1 LHTALAAMR
10 DGRLRVETVTAER
23 VGNTDDPGFKA
34 YELVVTVGL
43 SAAKAVAA
51 RTTALSPAPPT
62 LCLLIPRQGYESLTT
77 TTRVDAR
84 GRQLSAVFIDQP
96 ISRQLD
102 LVRIALPNRKRAAVV
117 LGPTSNALKNELRDR
132 ARERELALEVVEIA
146 ESSGVYSALQQL
158 LPASDLLLAVADP
171 IVFNPSTVYGLLLT
185 TYRAQLPVVGF
196 SEGLV
201 KAGALFGLFSTARQV
216 GKQGGE
222 IASRL
227 LSGEATLPAPQY
239 PKYFTVRVNGS
250 VARSLGISIEEEA
263 TLAAQL
269 GAMNDSARD
278 GRRPAPGTPA
288 APGKSR

>member
-1 LHTALAAMR
+1 MR
-10 DGRLRVETVTAER
+10 
-23 VGNTDDPGFKA
+23 
-34 YELVVTVGL
+34 
-43 SAAKAVAA
+43 S
-51 RTTALSPAPPT
+51 RTS
-62 LCLLIPRQGYESLTT
+62 
-77 TTRVDAR
+77 
-84 GRQLSAVFIDQP
+84 
-96 ISRQLD
+96 
-102 LVRIALPNRKRAAVV
+102 
-117 LGPTSNALKNELRDR
+117 LRDR

-227 LSGEATLPAPQY
+227 PLRRS
-239 PKYFTVRVNGS
+239 N
-250 VARSLGISIEEEA
+250 VAR
-263 TLAAQL
+263 
-269 GAMNDSARD
+269 
-278 GRRPAPGTPA
+278 APVSEIFYG
-288 APGKSR
+288 SRQ